1 LNRAEVFVTS
11 KLPAEVKSHNDALDS
26 FEATMDAIKLDY
38 LDLYLIHAPWPW
50 ARMGADFSEQN
61 KAVWLAFE
69 KIYAAGRV
77 RAIGVSN
84 FNVKDLT
91 SLRADC
97 RVSPM
102 VNQIKFFI
110 GNTQNQVVDYC
121 RREDIQVEGYSPFAT
136 GAIFGDADISR
147 LAKQYGK
154 SVAQI
159 CVRYVVQK
167 GIITLPKTLTKE
179 RMIENADVEFVI
191 ADKDMKFLDGLENTV
206 PEK

>member
-1 LNRAEVFVTS
+1 
-11 KLPAEVKSHNDALDS
+11 
-26 FEATMDAIKLDY
+26 
-38 LDLYLIHAPWPW
+38 
-50 ARMGADFSEQN
+50 
-61 KAVWLAFE
+61 
-69 KIYAAGRV
+69 
-77 RAIGVSN
+77 
-84 FNVKDLT
+84 
-91 SLRADC
+91 
-97 RVSPM
+97 M